1 MLRLILSRHGQTD
14 WNAQHRYQ
22 GETDVP
28 LNETGRQQAEA
39 LARCLADAGIEAI
52 YSSDLLRAWET
63 ARAVSE
69 STGAPLVSDVGL
81 RERGFGVFQGK
92 TFAEIIRSTEEN
104 SPRNKKTR
112 KRQPS
117 TYDWDLGWTYN
128 FSYSLE
134 PDEDSDKVHCDIML
148 IDPVLTY
155 DILITLPALT
165 DDSALNPME
174 KKLWKNYVATLL
186 EQAHNR
192 IKIIKDDT
200 RDVILRQFN
209 EIAYLSLSNEET
221 ENADSIVE
229 RFVRTATEKIGSTV
243 IRQIQQ
249 KLESYESGAS
259 QDAATKPPKTPPTK
273 SLSP

>member
-1 MLRLILSRHGQTD
+1 MKPSRFVSVCLLVL
-14 WNAQHRYQ
+14 ASASISQ
-22 GETDVP
+22 GEVSQHFDQSGRLVP
-28 LNETGRQQAEA
+28 AEQKRPAAPLRQRMTKYSVPE
-39 LARCLADAGIEAI
+39 GIELR
-52 YSSDLLRAWET
+52 SDIRYEFY
-63 ARAVSE
+63 
-69 STGAPLVSDVGL
+69 P
-81 RERGFGVFQGK
+81 VFGK

-117 TYDWDLGWTYN
+117 TYDWDIGWTYN

-134 PDEDSDKVHCDIML
+134 PDEDSEKVHCDIML
-148 IDPVLTY
+148 IDPVLSY
-155 DILITLPALT
+155 DITVTLPALT

-174 KKLWKNYVATLL
+174 KDLWKNYVATLL

-200 RDVILRQFN
+200 RDAILRQFN
-209 EIAYLSLSNEET
+209 EIAYLSLTNEET

-229 RFVRTATEKIGSTV
+229 RFVRTTTEKIGSTV

-249 KLESYESGAS
+249 KLEAYESGAA
-259 QDAATKPPKTPPTK
+259 QDVTTKPTKTPPTK